1 MKPAYIDDIASVRKM
16 QRYPWAKE
24 SDRATILELRA
35 QGVTDAEIARRLGV
49 AWESVAAASY
59 LTGRMAAAFWLMV
72 AGILAFVVMMLWAGE

>member
-35 QGVTDAEIARRLGV
+35 QGVTDSEIARRLGV
-49 AWESVAAASY
+49 AWESVAAV
-59 LTGRMAAAFWLMV
+59 GDK
-72 AGILAFVVMMLWAGE
+72 